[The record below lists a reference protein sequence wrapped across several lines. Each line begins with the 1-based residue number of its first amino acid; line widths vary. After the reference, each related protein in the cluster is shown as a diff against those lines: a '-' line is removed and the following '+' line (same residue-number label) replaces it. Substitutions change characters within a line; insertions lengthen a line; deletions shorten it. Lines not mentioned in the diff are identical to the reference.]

1 MVLFRNSEL
10 NGQWQE
16 TQLSP
21 PARRQSVPLPHVAEH
36 PTAEDEQDEALTSC
50 TDEQNEQRVVMQS
63 EAETVGPT
71 PAASEQQDG
80 ATTMTAFAVPAS
92 GAPVERRSA
101 GASGSVRSE
110 RSQTEMLDIKPAQ
123 KQRSARKAIAI
134 SIDMTDSDAEDA
146 AVEPIISRRIAPL
159 FLGSNEPDEDRDM
172 DVLPPPPPPR
182 KAVLQVS
189 TPVRPLQAAADQ
201 RGDEEMDDIPPP
213 PPPPKTLNRPA
224 GVSPTRAADEQLATA
239 IASAAVA
246 QQQAHDDRADEEMP
260 PPPPSSMRPRSLLR
274 PFVFAP
280 ASPRTST
287 TPTGARADR
296 SEMPG
301 APHLGPTGRP
311 RTGTALSRSPSPSER
326 VRRPVE
332 ALPQPTGSSSR
343 LTDDG
348 MSVERPLS
356 ASSDGDSTADDPARR
371 QHKRAR
377 IETRAMPSRSSVTAW
392 C

>member
-21 PARRQSVPLPHVAEH
+21 PARRQSVPLPHVAEQ
-36 PTAEDEQDEALTSC
+36 PAAEDEQDGAFTSG
-50 TDEQNEQRVVMQS
+50 TDEQDGQQVVMQT
-63 EAETVGPT
+63 EAETVAPA

-80 ATTMTAFAVPAS
+80 TTMVAAPAAQAS
-92 GAPVERRSA
+92 QATVERNTA
-101 GASGSVRSE
+101 GASSSVRSE
-110 RSQTEMLDIKPAQ
+110 TSQTEMPDIKPAQ
-123 KQRSARKAIAI
+123 QRSTRKAIAI

-146 AVEPIISRRIAPL
+146 AVEPTISRRIAPL
-159 FLGSNEPDEDRDM
+159 FLGSNEADEDRDM

-182 KAVLQVS
+182 KAVSQAS
-189 TPVRPLQAAADQ
+189 TPVRPLQAVANQ

-213 PPPPKTLNRPA
+213 PPRKALNRPA

-246 QQQAHDDRADEEMP
+246 QQQAHDGHADEEMP
-260 PPPPSSMRPRSLLR
+260 PPPPSSTRPRSLLR
-274 PFVFAP
+274 PVVFAP
-280 ASPRTST
+280 PSPRTST
-287 TPTGARADR
+287 TPSGTRADG
-296 SEMPG
+296 SELSG
-301 APHLGPTGRP
+301 APHLGPSGRP

-332 ALPQPTGSSSR
+332 ALPQPAGSSSR
-343 LTDDG
+343 LTDDD

-377 IETRAMPSRSSVTAW
+377 LETRAMPSRSSVTAR